1 MPTTPDSPL
10 ELLAHAKL
18 NLTLEVLGRRA
29 DGYHEIRSV
38 FQEIALADRLVL
50 HPAEGLSL
58 ECSAPGLAGESN
70 LAMAA
75 ARALAEATGCTL
87 GARIVLEKHI
97 PAAGGLGGGSSD
109 AAAALRGL
117 NALWRLGLSTE
128 RLLAL
133 AARLGSDVPFFL
145 AGGTALASG
154 RGELLQP
161 LPPLPETWFVLLFP
175 PYPEVAG
182 KTGRLYSLLNR
193 GHYTDGAASRRL
205 AEALAS
211 GRFDAS
217 HLYNVFESVAPQV
230 FMGIEEHMQALRDA
244 GAERVHLAGSGPT
257 LYALVHSREHG
268 EVVARRLDADGRR
281 CAVTHSVAHSP

>member
-1 MPTTPDSPL
+1 MPSAADTPL

-18 NLTLEVLGRRA
+18 NLTLEVLGRRT

-58 ECSAPGLAGESN
+58 ECSVPGLAGESN

-145 AGGTALASG
+145 MGGTALASG
-154 RGELLQP
+154 RGEVLQP
-161 LPPLPETWFVLLFP
+161 LPLVPETWFVLLFP

-193 GHYTDGAASRRL
+193 GHYTDGSGTRRFVQ
-205 AEALAS
+205 ALENDSLDS
-211 GRFDAS
+211 GLLR
-217 HLYNVFESVAPQV
+217 NVFESVAPQV

-244 GAERVHLAGSGPT
+244 GAERVHLAGSGPA
-257 LYALVHSREHG
+257 LYALARDEEHG
-268 EVVARRLDADGRR
+268 EVVARRLEAAGHR
-281 CAVTHSVAHSP
+281 CMVTHSVGPLP